1 MTYPTDNLIDQLH
14 ERTKGLPA
22 GPERTR
28 RLIAIVDEYLV
39 KPDLNVFEVS
49 YLQGMKRGL
58 SRSLPNPPEAS

>member
-1 MTYPTDNLIDQLH
+1 MTYPTDDLIDQLH

-22 GPERTR
+22 G
-28 RLIAIVDEYLV
+28 LIAIVDEYLV